1 MQGQR
6 NVGGD
11 GALQG
16 GASAR
21 EACLSKGAPG
31 RLLNAE
37 QYGSEGGG
45 SILNMR
51 VCKYSDTGGSC
62 DPIPIPNR

>member
-1 MQGQR
+1 VAIAKYKR
-6 NVGGD
+6 TSGGGGSAS
-11 GALQG
+11 GAEVHRG
-16 GASAR
+16 EGAS
-21 EACLSKGAPG
+21 G